1 MEHVRS
7 DGSATDAE
15 LDALFE
21 QYFSVFPWER
31 LGTDAV
37 GFDLGCGSGR
47 WARRVA
53 PRVGT
58 LHCIDAS
65 ADALAV
71 AQRNLAGA
79 LNCTF
84 IQASVDE
91 LELPPASMDFGYSL
105 GVLHH
110 VPDTEAGLRV
120 CARLLRPGAPLL
132 VYLYYAFDN
141 RPAWY
146 RALWRASDVLR
157 RRLSRAPHRAK
168 LGVTSFVAVTC
179 LPPARADGSARAP
192 RRLAS
197 RCLSARLLRRPLAL
211 HDAHRRLRP
220 FRDAA
225 GAALYARR
233 DRRHAA
239 RARFRGCPLLRR
251 RALLVRRRD
260 RARARDGRIPAG
272 SRTLV
277 LTWRLGSSSSSGC

>member
-1 MEHVRS
+1 VNTPRNVDE
-7 DGSATDAE
+7 ATVVGFGDEWSTFDQTGLPDAE
-15 LDALFE
+15 LDALFA

-31 LGTDAV
+31 LRTDAV

-47 WARRVA
+47 WAQRVA

-71 AQRNLAGA
+71 AQRNLAGE

-91 LELPPASMDFGYSL
+91 LDLPPASMDFGYSL

-110 VPDTEAGLRV
+110 VPDTEAGLRA

-146 RALWRASDVLR
+146 RGLWRASDVLR
-157 RRLSRAPHRAK
+157 RRLSRAPHRVK
-168 LGVTSFVAVTC
+168 LAVTSFVAVTVY
-179 LPPARADGSARAP
+179 LPLARTAALARRAGVRADAFPLAYYADRSLYTMRTDAYDRFGTRLEQRFTRDEIAGMLARAGFEDVRFSDGE
-192 RRLAS
+192 
-197 RCLSARLLRRPLAL
+197 
-211 HDAHRRLRP
+211 P
-220 FRDAA
+220 FWCAVAMRA
-225 GAALYARR
+225 GA
-233 DRRHAA
+233 
-239 RARFRGCPLLRR
+239 
-251 RALLVRRRD
+251 
-260 RARARDGRIPAG
+260 
-272 SRTLV
+272 
-277 LTWRLGSSSSSGC
+277 